1 LTECKAMFALD
12 AVVLWVHLFAAVLFV
27 GGSFFMWLVVVPSS
41 HRFAKDESERT
52 LIVGKIAKRFGRF
65 VTPALAVLVL
75 TGVYNASWY
84 LPSPGA
90 LLDTAAGFLLLLKSV
105 LVVVLVALIYVANVY
120 FGKRIVALAR
130 ENQLDKLKAVR
141 KRSRLVS
148 FANLGL
154 MLAILVL
161 AVLLQSPP

>member
-1 LTECKAMFALD
+1 MFAFD
-12 AVVLWVHLFAAVLFV
+12 ALVLWVHLFTAVLFV
-27 GGSFFMWLVVVPSS
+27 GGSFFMWLVVVPAS

-52 LIVGKIAKRFGRF
+52 QIVGKIAKGFGRF
-65 VTPALAVLVL
+65 VTPALAVLVV

-84 LPSPGA
+84 LPAPGA
-90 LLDTAAGFLLLLKSV
+90 LVDSQMGLLLLLKAI
-105 LVVVLVALIYVANVY
+105 LVVVLIALIYVANVY

-130 ENQLDKLKAVR
+130 ENRLEELRELR

-148 FANLGL
+148 FANLSL

-161 AVLLQSPP
+161 AVLMQAPP